1 MAVDAVQT
9 IPKEKAKAASTL
21 DSAPSQPV
29 ISGLLGIAIVV
40 VLFTLY
46 TLWKFW
52 PTENVLASKAASSP
66 IDYLGFHREVSVEI
80 RLFVVVAVSG
90 ALGGLLHATRSFAWY
105 VGHSALRLRWLP
117 YYIAMLFVGAGLATI
132 VYIVIRGGIVSGK
145 ASQADVN
152 PYGFAAIGAIVGL
165 FSEQALEMLKRVATD
180 FFAQAPQGADQVE
193 EGTGPVPELLEAV
206 PVDATTATLK
216 GVVTPNGKA
225 TSFHFDYATAA
236 TYDAH
241 QAYDTS
247 TDETT
252 LPSGNAQQS
261 AIATVPNLIPGTTY
275 HFRLVANDGTGDPVA
290 TDDKTFDMPA
300 PPG

>member
-1 MAVDAVQT
+1 MAVDAVRT
-9 IPKEKAKAASTL
+9 MPKTKAKEAAL
-21 DSAPSQPV
+21 DPSPSQPV
-29 ISGLLGIAIVV
+29 VGALLALAILV

-52 PTENVLASKAASSP
+52 PTETILSSKTSTRMS
-66 IDYLGFHREVSVEI
+66 YFGVHRDISVEI

-105 VGHSALRLRWLP
+105 VGHSALRMRWLP
-117 YYIAMLFVGAGLATI
+117 YYIAMLFVGAGLATV

-180 FFAQAPQGADQVE
+180 FFAQAPQGADQVDDE
-193 EGTGPVPELLEAV
+193 PGPTVELLDVV

-216 GVVTPNGKA
+216 AIVTPNGKA
-225 TSFHFDYATAA
+225 TSFHFDYASAA

-241 QAYDTS
+241 QAYDAS
-247 TDETT
+247 TAEMS
-252 LPSGNAQQS
+252 LPGLSQQS
-261 AIATVPNLIPGTTY
+261 AIATVPNLVPGTTY
-275 HFRLVANDGTGDPVA
+275 HYRLVATDGSADPVA

-300 PPG
+300 APV